1 MKSLSLILSLFGNE
15 VECSTC
21 HKRKDSDKNDI
32 KFLLLTKR
40 KKKIFNFTYRFTF
53 NTLSIFHNTQ

>member
-1 MKSLSLILSLFGNE
+1 MKSLSIILSLFGNE
-15 VECSTC
+15 VECSIC

-40 KKKIFNFTYRFTF
+40 KKKDF
-53 NTLSIFHNTQ
+53 

>member
-15 VECSTC
+15 VEYSIC

-40 KKKIFNFTYRFTF
+40 KKKDF
-53 NTLSIFHNTQ
+53 